1 MQVRAQKLLKQHNT
15 ERLITRCSPAVL
27 LTFTRPLPAGERLTL
42 AVRPVCVSSP
52 LRRPLGIPSQNSAET
67 VSKTMSGSAR
77 RLDVETTRLIG
88 RGPVLVSGAD
98 GQTRRPS
105 TTTHANRLV
114 LQSPIDVRPGLG
126 GRRAATRLFRTIH
139 ACRLER
145 RLVASS
151 AGRQDARFSA
161 ATGGAKQHR
170 ASASAHQVGY
180 WRL

>member
-1 MQVRAQKLLKQHNT
+1 MQVHAQKLLKQHREADHSVQSSCFTYFYSATAGRRAINAS
-15 ERLITRCSPAVL
+15 SP
-27 LTFTRPLPAGERLTL
+27 PC
-42 AVRPVCVSSP
+42 VCVSSL

-114 LQSPIDVRPGLG
+114 LESPIDVRPGLG

-161 ATGGAKQHR
+161 ATGGAKQQR